1 MQPDQLPPLAR
12 WNPTRDC
19 WETTQVASLFSEH
32 LDVYSETWPNSG
44 SMRNGIAYERP
55 TSALPTAAPAIS
67 SSPSPAIPPAAP
79 RLQDAY
85 AAGLIDGEGCLH
97 LTKNG
102 KKQTSWAAKA
112 TINMT
117 IGALPVLQAMQQTYG
132 GGLCRLREQ
141 TEKYQEV
148 WLWSLTARAE
158 LKLLLTAVL
167 PYLMVKRRQAEV
179 ILEYLEQVESAPR
192 NARGTVVWDQAMR
205 DIGAAAKAQITRLN
219 ARGAAAIAQMP
230 AQGALL
236 PTPSASLGVN
246 GGSQPPDK
254 RRAGGHSVQLHD
266 VIEHL

>member
-67 SSPSPAIPPAAP
+67 
-79 RLQDAY
+79 L
-85 AAGLIDGEGCLH
+85 
-97 LTKNG
+97 
-102 KKQTSWAAKA
+102 
-112 TINMT
+112 
-117 IGALPVLQAMQQTYG
+117 
-132 GGLCRLREQ
+132 
-141 TEKYQEV
+141 
-148 WLWSLTARAE
+148 
-158 LKLLLTAVL
+158 
-167 PYLMVKRRQAEV
+167 
-179 ILEYLEQVESAPR
+179 
-192 NARGTVVWDQAMR
+192 
-205 DIGAAAKAQITRLN
+205 
-219 ARGAAAIAQMP
+219 
-230 AQGALL
+230 LL

-254 RRAGGHSVQLHD
+254 RLAGGHSVQLHD